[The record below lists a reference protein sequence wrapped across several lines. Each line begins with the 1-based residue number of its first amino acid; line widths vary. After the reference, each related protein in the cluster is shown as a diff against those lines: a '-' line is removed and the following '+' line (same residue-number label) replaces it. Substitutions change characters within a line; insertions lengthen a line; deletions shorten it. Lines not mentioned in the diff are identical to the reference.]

1 MVQDT
6 NMNGVNNNTDTQPAN
21 TSTNTNVQTAEGVQT
36 SEGNSQVNS
45 QVGVNNNTNNVNNGS
60 QTNKSNSGLASQA
73 GNEANEGNEGE
84 PKEGAP
90 QAYDFKPLFGEGD
103 FDEGTANALGDVCRE
118 LNLNQEQAN
127 KIAQLGIDYHD
138 NIINAAVNE
147 QEKIVNGWAEE
158 TKEKLGSKFNE
169 TMGNYGKALHYLE
182 RTSPN
187 IRQILN
193 DTGAGNRIE
202 VVQAMALLGSLLSE
216 DKGVGANAGG
226 SNASSNLYPN
236 TDWSR
241 YRNG

>member
-6 NMNGVNNNTDTQPAN
+6 DMNGVNNNTDTQPTN
-21 TSTNTNVQTAEGVQT
+21 TSTDTNVQTADN
-36 SEGNSQVNS
+36 NSQVNS
-45 QVGVNNNTNNVNNGS
+45 QVDVNNSTNDVNNNS
-60 QTNKSNSGLASQA
+60 QADKSNSGLASQA
-73 GNEANEGNEGE
+73 GNETEESKSE
-84 PKEGAP
+84 EGAS

-187 IRQILN
+187 IRQIFN

-216 DKGVGANAGG
+216 DKGVGANTGG
-226 SNASSNLYPN
+226 SNSSSNLYPN